1 LINWH
6 VAIRRFSATILD
18 EAEGSNVV
26 RSNIEMEE
34 ILVSDDACA
43 HLEVFLYMPSKQ
55 AHSYKLLHSC
65 THFSSKNKPT
75 GPKDL
80 CAIANNPGHK

>member
-1 LINWH
+1 
-6 VAIRRFSATILD
+6 
-18 EAEGSNVV
+18 
-26 RSNIEMEE
+26 MEE

-43 HLEVFLYMPSKQ
+43 HLEVFLMCLLRKLI
-55 AHSYKLLHSC
+55 SYKLLHSC

-80 CAIANNPGHK
+80 CPIANNPGHK